1 MFEFPVGRRLAQR
14 RRTPTEAVDRV
25 GYELGVAFVVAGG
38 LTAAVTGP
46 LKLNKGS
53 WLAAYLVLICGVAQC
68 LLSRQSEML
77 GREPPDRHHPW
88 VRPAAWNAGNGL
100 VVLGAL
106 SSRPPVADAGGVLL
120 LGGLVLAAIET
131 RHATRR
137 RAAMI
142 VRVVHGLLAVS
153 AAIGLTLTHLR
164 S

>member
-1 MFEFPVGRRLAQR
+1 MFGFPVGHRLAQR

-25 GYELGVAFVVAGG
+25 GYGLGVAFVVAGG

-46 LKLNKGS
+46 FKLAKGS

-68 LLSRQSEML
+68 LLSRQAAML
-77 GREPPDRHHPW
+77 GREPPDRDHPW
-88 VRPAAWNAGNGL
+88 VRPVAWNTGNGL

-106 SSRPPVADAGGVLL
+106 SSRPPVADADGILL
-120 LGGLVLAAIET
+120 IGGLVLAAIET
-131 RHATRR
+131 RRATRPR
-137 RAAMI
+137 RATI

-153 AAIGLTLTHLR
+153 AAIGLTLTHQR